1 MKFEQTITEPVDIHY
16 NFIANS
22 DKLIEIYRVEYLDQS
37 K

>member
-16 NFIANS
+16 DFIDNS
-22 DKLIEIYRVEYLDQS
+22 DKLIEIEYG

>member
-16 NFIANS
+16 DFIDNS
-22 DKLIEIYRVEYLDQS
+22 DKLIEIYRVQYLDQS